1 MKDGYGINTT
11 MIDKANE
18 DGIEL
23 IITCDNG
30 ISAAGEIEYATS
42 LGMSVIVTDH
52 HEVPY
57 EEEDGKKRYII
68 PHADAVIDP
77 KRPDCDYPFE
87 GICGAMVAY
96 KLISY
101 LYDNDPIGETVE
113 DKKELMDELLSFAAF
128 ATVGDIMELTDE
140 NRIAVKRGLA
150 LLSNTRNIG
159 MRALMEVK
167 NLSGRAITAYHVG
180 FVLGPCVNASGRLET
195 ADIAL
200 ELFEC
205 SNAEEAAAGARKLS
219 EINES
224 RKNLTDAFAKK
235 ASNIVR
241 EQYPD
246 DRVLVVYIPE
256 CHESLAGI
264 VAGRLK
270 EEYYRPSIVLTDDLE
285 GNIKGSGRSI
295 EAYSMYDE
303 LAKVKDLFTKFG
315 GHKMAAGLSMNAGSA
330 DELRQRLNENCTL
343 ADEDLIPKMM
353 IDIPLP
359 VGYVNE
365 SLVSELDTLEPYG
378 LSNPRPLF
386 AQKDVPIRSITLSP
400 KKNCLRLVLEGTDEA
415 GRPVTRDA
423 VLFDG
428 AEEAYN
434 EVSGRKS
441 LSVLYQA
448 GFNEYNGRRSV
459 QLLIKDFF

>member
-1 MKDGYGINTT
+1 
-11 MIDKANE
+11 
-18 DGIEL
+18 
-23 IITCDNG
+23 
-30 ISAAGEIEYATS
+30 
-42 LGMSVIVTDH
+42 
-52 HEVPY
+52 
-57 EEEDGKKRYII
+57 
-68 PHADAVIDP
+68 
-77 KRPDCDYPFE
+77 
-87 GICGAMVAY
+87 
-96 KLISY
+96 
-101 LYDNDPIGETVE
+101 
-113 DKKELMDELLSFAAF
+113 
-128 ATVGDIMELTDE
+128 
-140 NRIAVKRGLA
+140 
-150 LLSNTRNIG
+150 
-159 MRALMEVK
+159 
-167 NLSGRAITAYHVG
+167 
-180 FVLGPCVNASGRLET
+180 
-195 ADIAL
+195 
-200 ELFEC
+200 
-205 SNAEEAAAGARKLS
+205 
-219 EINES
+219 
-224 RKNLTDAFAKK
+224 
-235 ASNIVR
+235 
-241 EQYPD
+241 
-246 DRVLVVYIPE
+246 
-256 CHESLAGI
+256 
-264 VAGRLK
+264 
-270 EEYYRPSIVLTDDLE
+270 
-285 GNIKGSGRSI
+285 
-295 EAYSMYDE
+295 
-303 LAKVKDLFTKFG
+303 
-315 GHKMAAGLSMNAGSA
+315 MAAGLSMNAGSA